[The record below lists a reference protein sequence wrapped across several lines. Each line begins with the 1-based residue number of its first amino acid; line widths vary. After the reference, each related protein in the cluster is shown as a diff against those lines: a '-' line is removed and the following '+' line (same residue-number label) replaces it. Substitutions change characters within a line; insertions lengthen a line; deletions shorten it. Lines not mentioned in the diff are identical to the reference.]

1 VDEAAV
7 ARWLG
12 DYVAAWKSYDA
23 AAIGELFG
31 DDALYRWHPWDE
43 DGDAAHGRDA
53 IVSSWLDDRDAPGS
67 WEAEYRPWL
76 VHDDRAVAV
85 GVSRYLKADGAVER
99 EFHNVFLLAFDE
111 DGRCREFTELYM
123 LRPS

>member
-7 ARWLG
+7 ARWLD

-23 AAIGELFG
+23 AAIGALFS
-31 DDALYRWHPWDE
+31 DDAVYRWQPWAE
-43 DGDAAHGRDA
+43 AEDAAYGREA
-53 IVSSWLDDRDAPGS
+53 IVAGWIDDQDPPGS

-76 VHDDRAVAV
+76 VHENHAVAV
-85 GVSRYLKADGAVER
+85 GVSRYLKADGTVER
-99 EFHNVFLLAFDE
+99 EYHNVFLLAFGE